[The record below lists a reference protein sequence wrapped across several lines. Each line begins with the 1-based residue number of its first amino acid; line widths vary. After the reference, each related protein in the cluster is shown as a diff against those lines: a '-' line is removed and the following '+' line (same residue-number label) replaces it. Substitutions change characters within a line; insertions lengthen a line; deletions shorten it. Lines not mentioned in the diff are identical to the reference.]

1 MKRSVG
7 FVGLGTI
14 GGGICSWI
22 LESGKY
28 DVVAYDIDP
37 AKVDAMAELGARRA
51 SSPAELAEFS
61 DIIAACLPGPQEVRA
76 VFTGSGG
83 IMQAARAGTA
93 VFDFSIVDPDTSRDL
108 AAQFAARTVLY
119 VDAPHGGGIFDAP
132 RGSLPLIVGATE
144 EELKE
149 YLPFLKGLSSTIH
162 FVGARGAGS
171 AVKLV
176 NNVMSVG
183 NLLVAAEAFTLGVSA
198 GVDAGTLF
206 NVIQYF
212 GGSSQRLITRFPRV
226 LQGDFTPQFT
236 VDLAESQLALA
247 LEAARKLSVPMTVT
261 AACHDVYELTVRSGH
276 SGGDVTAVIQ
286 YLEELVGVQLRGE
299 AKPASIKW
307 GV

>member
-1 MKRSVG
+1 MKKRVG
-7 FVGLGTI
+7 FIGLGTI
-14 GGGICSWI
+14 GGGVCSWV
-22 LESGKY
+22 LKSGKY
-28 DVVAYDIDP
+28 DVIVQDIDP
-37 AKVDAMAELGARRA
+37 AKVDAMVELGARRA
-51 SSPAELAEFS
+51 SSAAELAGFS
-61 DIIAACLPGPQEVRA
+61 DIIAACLPGPQEVRD
-76 VFTGSGG
+76 VFTGPHGV
-83 IMQAARAGTA
+83 MQAVRAGTA
-93 VFDFSIVDPDTSRDL
+93 IFDFSIVDPETSRDL
-108 AAQFAARTVLY
+108 AAQFAERTVLY
-119 VDAPHGGGIFDAP
+119 VDAPHGGGMLDAP

-144 EELKE
+144 QELKE

-183 NLLVAAEAFTLGVSA
+183 NLLVAAEAFTLGVKA

-236 VDLAESQLALA
+236 VDLAEKQLALA
-247 LEAARKLSVPMTVT
+247 LEAARGLSVPMPMAT
-261 AACHDVYELTVRSGH
+261 ACHDFYERTQRNGH
-276 SGGDVTAVIQ
+276 AGGDVTAVIQ

-307 GV
+307 GA